1 MLSLSK
7 LLLLFLERLKRVTS
21 SKIIEDI
28 LLKYYAIG
36 IFKKRYLKLQMFQYL
51 FMFNVSYIYELKP
64 AQTIFANRFEL

>member
-1 MLSLSK
+1 MLLLSK

-51 FMFNVSYIYELKP
+51 FMFNVSSMYELKP
-64 AQTIFANRFEL
+64 AQTIFANSFEL